1 MVKVEKL
8 ITSSNN
14 EKNIEV
20 ATTIC
25 NILEEL
31 APNKPEGI
39 NLYTDLITFVN
50 DRPGHDN
57 RYAIDF
63 SKIKNDLGWEPTE
76 SFESGI
82 RKTLKWY
89 LDNETW
95 TERVFWRIQT

>member
-1 MVKVEKL
+1 M
-8 ITSSNN
+8 TW
-14 EKNIEV
+14 
-20 ATTIC
+20 
-25 NILEEL
+25 
-31 APNKPEGI
+31 
-39 NLYTDLITFVN
+39 
-50 DRPGHDN
+50 PGHDN

-95 TERVFWRIQT
+95 TERVISGEYKLERLGKIDGN